1 MIEHLISPVINV
13 ANEVQ
18 IKHGDINLN
27 NRNNKKQEDGKLV
40 CLLVLTLKNFILNQT
55 AHILFFMLHNR
66 KLHK

>member
-13 ANEVQ
+13 TNEVQ

-40 CLLVLTLKNFILNQT
+40 CLLVLTLKNFILSQT
-55 AHILFFMLHNR
+55 AHILFLMSHNR
-66 KLHK
+66 KLHT